1 MSIDPR
7 LEERRKVVAEQIAQR
22 NVGRLLRFL
31 LALVIAGAVAWLLF
45 SPWLSVNQLEIA
57 GIATSD
63 AHAILARH
71 RIIAGTPMILISAGR
86 AEVALEEDPWIVEAS
101 VYITWPD
108 RIVVE
113 VTERSPI
120 AWTRTESGW
129 TRRAIDGVALPSEV
143 KPDGTMAR
151 VELPELNDEEA
162 VTAAD
167 MLGALAFVDALPE
180 RLHQGTVVTTHDNEL
195 WATVTG
201 FQVRL
206 GRPVEMREKALSL
219 TALLAEGIPES
230 SIVVLIAP
238 TNPATMT
245 PGTVAETVSEQG
257 DETEGEGLDGP

>member
-31 LALVIAGAVAWLLF
+31 LALVVAGAVAWLLF
-45 SPWLSVNQLEIA
+45 SPWLSVNQLETA

-86 AEVALEEDPWIVEAS
+86 AEAALEEDPWIAEAS
-101 VYITWPD
+101 VDVTWPD

-113 VTERSPI
+113 VTERTPV
-120 AWTRTESGW
+120 AWTRSESGW
-129 TRRAIDGVALPSEV
+129 TRRAIDGMALPSAAE
-143 KPDGTMAR
+143 PDGTMAR
-151 VELPELNDEEA
+151 VELPDLDDEEA

-167 MLGALAFVDALPE
+167 MLGALAFVDALPD

-195 WATVTG
+195 WAIVTG

-245 PGTVAETVSEQG
+245 PETVPQTGTEQG
-257 DETEGEGLDGP
+257 EETEGGDPDGP